1 MMVINFDRY
10 SDYKGAGVGINNV
23 MSAGRTRQNSG
34 AFCHGNP
41 PDQAMDYLNRTE
53 EIKALF
59 KDADHVSLKTIES
72 EDLLETLL
80 SKMFSYRPKL
90 VRLLYRVRAPLVRLL
105 GFKQDPMP
113 VLGEW
118 IPDEF
123 PMFPCGNVWFFTVR
137 RVEKDHYW
145 IAGCPR
151 DRHLD
156 ADLAVVAEPL
166 EGQCKRFYI
175 VTVVRYKHWTGPVY
189 FNVIRLF
196 NYFLINRMAH
206 SAARPQI

>member
-1 MMVINFDRY
+1 MDDHSDRAI
-10 SDYKGAGVGINNV
+10 DYLDRIEEIRVLFKGADYVG
-23 MSAGRTRQNSG
+23 
-34 AFCHGNP
+34 
-41 PDQAMDYLNRTE
+41 
-53 EIKALF
+53 
-59 KDADHVSLKTIES
+59 LKTIES
-72 EDLLETLL
+72 EDRLETLL
-80 SKMFSYRPKL
+80 QRMFSYRPKL

-105 GFKQDPMP
+105 GFRQDAMP
-113 VLGEW
+113 ELSEW

-156 ADLAVVAEPL
+156 ADLAVVVEPL
-166 EGQCKRFYI
+166 EGRRKRFHI

-189 FNVIRLF
+189 FNMIRLF

-206 SAARPQI
+206 SAAQHRA